1 MRYMMFIKHTE
12 DYRGKPVPPALMKAM
27 GEFVMPHLKSGKFI
41 EAAGLMSTWRGKKVQ
56 LRGGRVSVIDGPF
69 TESKELIAG
78 FWLWQVKSMDEA
90 VAWIKKAPFGGG
102 VVIELRQV
110 FETEDFGDALPADMK
125 ESEDRMRMSSTLA
138 EKK

>member
-69 TESKELIAG
+69 TESKEI
-78 FWLWQVKSMDEA
+78 V
-90 VAWIKKAPFGGG
+90 GGY
-102 VVIELRQV
+102 
-110 FETEDFGDALPADMK
+110 
-125 ESEDRMRMSSTLA
+125 TLA
-138 EKK
+138 ECASDEEALELARTFVELHRIHAPGMEIECELRPLQTGAPGSE